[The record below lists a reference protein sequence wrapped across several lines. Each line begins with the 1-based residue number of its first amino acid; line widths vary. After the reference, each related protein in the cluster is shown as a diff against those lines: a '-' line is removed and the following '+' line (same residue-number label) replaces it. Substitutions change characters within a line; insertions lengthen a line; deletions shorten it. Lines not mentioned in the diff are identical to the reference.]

1 MNQQLH
7 ELNTPLNIS
16 ISIPEEY
23 KNAPEGYTRTF
34 YFGRVHE
41 GVVDILTETTLNV
54 VNTSSDKFSTY
65 ALAYKD
71 VENKKSEEANDDTN
85 ENSSQDAKDN
95 ANQKTEGKAIPDTS
109 DETNTL
115 LWFIILIVSL
125 VTFVEARRRY
135 E

>member
-1 MNQQLH
+1 MSL
-7 ELNTPLNIS
+7 
-16 ISIPEEY
+16 
-23 KNAPEGYTRTF
+23 A
-34 YFGRVHE
+34 
-41 GVVDILTETTLNV
+41 
-54 VNTSSDKFSTY
+54 SSDKFSTY

-85 ENSSQDAKDN
+85 ENSSQDNKEDAAQGAKDN